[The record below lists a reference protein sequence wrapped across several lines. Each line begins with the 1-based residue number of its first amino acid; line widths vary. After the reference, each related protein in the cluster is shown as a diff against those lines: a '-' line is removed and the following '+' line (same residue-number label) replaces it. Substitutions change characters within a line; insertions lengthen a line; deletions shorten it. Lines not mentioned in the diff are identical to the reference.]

1 MMPKNKKKL
10 MPQLRILMI
19 FNGICR
25 MNARTQARRRMREGR
40 SEKSHFVMYS
50 RKEDVEQLK

>member
-1 MMPKNKKKL
+1 

-25 MNARTQARRRMREGR
+25 MNARTQARRRMRAGR
-40 SEKSHFVMYS
+40 PEKSHSMMYS
-50 RKEDVEQLK
+50 QKEEVNELK

>member
-25 MNARTQARRRMREGR
+25 MNARTQARRRMREGP

>member
-25 MNARTQARRRMREGR
+25 MNARTQARRRMRAGR
-40 SEKSHFVMYS
+40 PEKSHSMMYS
-50 RKEDVEQLK
+50 QKEEVNELK